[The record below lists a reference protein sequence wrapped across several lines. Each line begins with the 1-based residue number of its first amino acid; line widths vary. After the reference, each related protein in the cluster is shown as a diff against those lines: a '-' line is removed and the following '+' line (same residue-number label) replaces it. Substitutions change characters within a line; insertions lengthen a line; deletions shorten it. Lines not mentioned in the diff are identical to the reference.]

1 MGNKNVK
8 MLIELPDSVDEM
20 IVAYQ
25 RRIKNDTGKKI
36 DKRKVVV
43 NLLLEALNKV
53 GEGKTTNV
61 VESTVESERVL
72 KRLEMLEKQIEQVTK
87 GEVKNKSIEDTPTVE
102 AKKITKAPATKK
114 TVKKKKKAIKQEKR
128 IATKKMQFDIDPS
141 YEGEIDESLIWDQYR
156 DLPILKAGR
165 GYETKEVHVK
175 AVYNLMEEGYSKPD
189 ISKAMFG
196 ILGEKAGRDKIDKIL
211 GSKAGKEFKSKNL

>member
-1 MGNKNVK
+1 MGNVK
-8 MLIELPDSVDEM
+8 MRIELPDSVDEM

-43 NLLLEALNKV
+43 NLLSEALNKV

-114 TVKKKKKAIKQEKR
+114 T
-128 IATKKMQFDIDPS
+128 
-141 YEGEIDESLIWDQYR
+141 
-156 DLPILKAGR
+156 LK
-165 GYETKEVHVK
+165 
-175 AVYNLMEEGYSKPD
+175 
-189 ISKAMFG
+189 
-196 ILGEKAGRDKIDKIL
+196 
-211 GSKAGKEFKSKNL
+211 